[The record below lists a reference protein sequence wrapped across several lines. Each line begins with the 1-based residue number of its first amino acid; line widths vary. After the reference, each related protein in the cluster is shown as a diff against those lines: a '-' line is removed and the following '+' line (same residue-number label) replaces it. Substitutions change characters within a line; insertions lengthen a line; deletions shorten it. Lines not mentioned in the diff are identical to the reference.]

1 MRDGRNAEKRWQALV
16 VLAAALAAATAVCGQ
31 EGAEPTVAERGA
43 LCDLSRFLRPKMWQ
57 DQGVQPCRNDIDTC
71 RVPAVYCSNGHI
83 DRLWVAQVFF
93 PRENKRNGALTV
105 CTSLVYDWW

>member
-16 VLAAALAAATAVCGQ
+16 VLAAVLAAATAVSGQ

-93 PRENKRNGALTV
+93 LRKQKKRCVDSV
-105 CTSLVYDWW
+105 CITGV